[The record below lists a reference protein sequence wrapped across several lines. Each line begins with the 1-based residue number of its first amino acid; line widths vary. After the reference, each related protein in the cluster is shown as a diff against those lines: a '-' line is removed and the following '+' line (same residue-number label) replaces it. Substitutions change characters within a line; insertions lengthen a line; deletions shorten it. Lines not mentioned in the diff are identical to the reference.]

1 MAYTVSTSKIAG
13 MTLKD
18 RIRLKLFLGL
28 KLPAAFWSGIRL
40 IHLEKTHAVVE
51 IKHSWRNQ
59 NPFRSIYFACL
70 AMAAEFSTGVLAH
83 EIVKA
88 SGHPFSMLVI
98 GLNANFT
105 KKATG
110 RIRFTCQ
117 DGAAFEQVL
126 KECINSGEPRTLDS
140 VSIGVDEAGDPVAQF
155 TIQWSFK
162 CKSTK
167 VPQYAS

>member
-1 MAYTVSTSKIAG
+1 

-18 RIRLKLFLGL
+18 RIRLKFFLGL

-40 IHLEKTHAVVE
+40 THLDKAQAIVE

-83 EIVKA
+83 EIVKT
-88 SGHPFSMLVI
+88 SGHPFSMLVV
-98 GLNANFT
+98 GLQANFT

-126 KECINSGEPRTLDS
+126 KECIISGEPGTIDS
-140 VSIGVDEAGDPVAQF
+140 ISIGVDEAGDQVAQF
-155 TIQWSFK
+155 TIRWSFK
-162 CKSTK
+162 CKSVK
-167 VPQYAS
+167 VG

>member
-1 MAYTVSTSKIAG
+1 

-18 RIRLKLFLGL
+18 RVRFKLFLGL

-40 IHLEKTHAVVE
+40 IHLDKAHAVVE
-51 IKHSWRNQ
+51 IKHGWRNQ

-83 EIVKA
+83 EIVKT
-88 SGHPFSMLVI
+88 SGHPFSMLVV
-98 GLNANFT
+98 GLQANFT

-117 DGAAFEQVL
+117 DGAAFDQVV
-126 KECINSGEPRTLDS
+126 KKCILSGEPCTIDS
-140 VSIGVDEAGDPVAQF
+140 VSTGVDEAGDQVAQF

-162 CKSTK
+162 CKSVK
-167 VPQYAS
+167 VA